1 MQGAAPARPVLGQTC
16 IQRGL
21 FYKKDIK
28 KNILS
33 LIKPLPK
40 NIVIMLHLFNSAI
53 CLL

>member
-21 FYKKDIK
+21 FYKKK
-28 KNILS
+28 TSKNILF

-40 NIVIMLHLFNSAI
+40 DIVTVLHLFNSAI

>member
-1 MQGAAPARPVLGQTC
+1 MQGAALARPVLGQTC

-21 FYKKDIK
+21 FYKKDLK

-33 LIKPLPK
+33 LIKPLLK
-40 NIVIMLHLFNSAI
+40 DIVTVLHLFNLAI

>member
-1 MQGAAPARPVLGQTC
+1 MQGVAPTRPVLWQTC

-21 FYKKDIK
+21 FYKKDLK
-28 KNILS
+28 KNILF

-40 NIVIMLHLFNSAI
+40 DIVTVLHLFNSVI